1 MIVYF
6 DAKKSHTK
14 FQSDSDDF
22 GGVMTSSDFDVTS
35 NTNDVITPSKMS
47 ESV

>member
-6 DAKKSHTK
+6 DAKKSHKK
-14 FQSDSDDF
+14 FQTDSDDF

-35 NTNDVITPSKMS
+35 YTKMS